1 MFVFFGACYVSS
13 VSRHTP
19 PRPTPLQHFN
29 TRSHETRY
37 TDTRKYT
44 QRSGPQI
51 IFVTAMFV
59 DSLEE
64 YKSCIGIIE
73 SIYCEIVIFW

>member
-1 MFVFFGACYVSS
+1 MFPASLGTRLPAPLPS
-13 VSRHTP
+13 
-19 PRPTPLQHFN
+19 PTLQHSQ
-29 TRSHETRY
+29 TRGTLH
-37 TDTRKYT
+37 TRKYT
-44 QRSGPQI
+44 QCSGPQI

-73 SIYCEIVIFW
+73 SIYC